1 MLNADTIIL
10 NQPSTNKKDAIEL
23 CGKLLTQAG
32 YATQEYTQGMI
43 ARDNSFSTAIGNMI
57 AIPHGEKDYKKYIQK
72 TGICVI
78 TYPDGIEWDG
88 MTVKLVVGI
97 AALGE
102 EHLDILE
109 NIVDVLEEESDV
121 ENLVNANS
129 KEKIIELF
137 TGGN

>member
-1 MLNADTIIL
+1 MLNEDNILL
-10 NQPSTNKKDAIEL
+10 NQKAATKTEAIEL

-32 YATQEYTQGMI
+32 YAEAEYTEGMF

-57 AIPHGEKDYKKYIQK
+57 AIPHGEKEYKKYIKQ

-78 TYPDGIEWDG
+78 TYPEGIEWDG

-121 ENLVNANS
+121 ENLVNASS

>member
-1 MLNADTIIL
+1 MLNAENILL
-10 NQPSTNKKDAIEL
+10 NQPATNKKDAIEL
-23 CGKLLTQAG
+23 CGKLLTDAG
-32 YATQEYTQGMI
+32 YAQAPYTEGMI
-43 ARDNSFSTAIGNMI
+43 ARDKSFSTAIGNMI
-57 AIPHGEKDYKKYIQK
+57 AIPHGEKEYKKYINE

-78 TYPDGIEWDG
+78 TYPEGIKWDE

-97 AALGE
+97 AALGD

-121 ENLVNANS
+121 EDLVNANS

-137 TGGN
+137 TGGK